1 MSRSL
6 YNSAA
11 GGIFVD
17 SQRPKLVVLLWTV
30 RDRAKFLFCGLSEAA
45 GGGFYGL
52 TGAMEKT
59 SQGIKALQMI
69 SSLVSISTAPRGR
82 RLGMHHRKGL
92 AVDPKVSAIVCS
104 SGGKSEIMKSMKG
117 SPHHWSTR

>member
-1 MSRSL
+1 M
-6 YNSAA
+6 
-11 GGIFVD
+11 
-17 SQRPKLVVLLWTV
+17 
-30 RDRAKFLFCGLSEAA
+30 
-45 GGGFYGL
+45 

-104 SGGKSEIMKSMKG
+104 SGGVNLSSIS
-117 SPHHWSTR
+117 